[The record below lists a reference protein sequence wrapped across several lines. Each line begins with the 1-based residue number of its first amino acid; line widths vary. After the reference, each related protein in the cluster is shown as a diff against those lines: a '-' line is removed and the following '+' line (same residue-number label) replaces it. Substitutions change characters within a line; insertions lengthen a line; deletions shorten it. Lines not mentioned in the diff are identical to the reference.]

1 MRRPKKFF
9 LVRRILTELS
19 LFFCYI
25 KNKKDYSKRT
35 FDYTDYGNDIRVL
48 L

>member
-25 KNKKDYSKRT
+25 KNKKDY
-35 FDYTDYGNDIRVL
+35 TDYDNDIRVL